1 MNIVNK
7 YISDCLKLNPEN
19 LLSYP
24 TFSYGKI
31 QDGRLATHIFYA
43 GWLSS
48 KLVYEIV
55 IDRKSGK
62 EEKIIHLLKEEKCE
76 WLSYSSSHEVTVKKY
91 TAGC

>member
-7 YISDCLKLNPEN
+7 YISDCLKLDPEN

-31 QDGRLATHIFYA
+31 QDGRRATHIFYA

-48 KLVYEIV
+48 KIVYEIV
-55 IDRKSGK
+55 IDRKSGR
-62 EEKIIHLLKEEKCE
+62 EEKRIHLLQEEKSE
-76 WLSYSSSHEVTVKKY
+76 WLSYSGLNEVTVKK
-91 TAGC
+91 CN